1 MIIAILGVY
10 FFVVGAF
17 PDRILFLSHTK
28 APCHVEAVSFLLA
41 VMPIPMSNNC
51 DST

>member
-17 PDRILFLSHTK
+17 SDRILFLSHTK

-41 VMPIPMSNNC
+41 VMSIPMSNNC